1 MSDNSTSQPDSSQ
14 PVLSDSTIEII
25 KAITPAVA
33 EHAEQI
39 TTNFYGRMFKAN
51 PEVKAFFN
59 FAHQQSGR
67 QPLAL
72 AQAVAAYF
80 SNIDRLEVLGP
91 AVELIAQKHCS
102 LGVQPEHYPIVGEH
116 LLDAIGEVMGDA
128 VTAEVVAA
136 VGEAYGVLADICIQR
151 ERQIYQ
157 QQKDATGGWN
167 GYRQFAVSQKDVE
180 SDEVTSFY
188 LKPTDHGAIPDYE
201 PGQYLTVKFDLS
213 ETPTAPR
220 NYSLSHHPGQDF
232 LRISVKREPAATA
245 SAAVGLVSN
254 HLHDHVNEGD
264 VIDVGPPCGE
274 FTLDEASQDE
284 TPLVFLA
291 GGIGITPL
299 LSMIHSAIHAK
310 TSRKLSLIHACR
322 SPNVRAFTNEVARL
336 QSENANLTCHFLYEK
351 SDSGDAM
358 GHLTKDQ
365 LAEWSDVE
373 HAEFYC
379 CGPPAFLN
387 HAAALMKQL
396 NIDSSR
402 QHMEFFGPKQ
412 PLNG

>member
-1 MSDNSTSQPDSSQ
+1 MSGNLTSQSEPSS
-14 PVLSDSTIEII
+14 PVLSDSTIQII

-33 EHAEQI
+33 EHAVTI

-59 FAHQQSGR
+59 FAHQESGR
-67 QPLAL
+67 QPFAL
-72 AQAVAAYF
+72 AGAVAAYF

-102 LGVQPEHYPIVGEH
+102 LGVQPEHYPIVGGH
-116 LLDAIGEVMGDA
+116 LLDAIGEVMGAA

-157 QQKDATGGWN
+157 QQKEASGGWN
-167 GYRQFAVSQKDVE
+167 GYRQFAVKQKEVE

-188 LKPTDHGAIPDYE
+188 LKPSDGDAISNYL

-220 NYSLSHHPGQDF
+220 NYSLSHRPGQDF
-232 LRISVKREPAATA
+232 FRISVKREPARTA
-245 SAAVGLVSN
+245 SAAAGLVSN
-254 HLHDHVNEGD
+254 HLHDQVNEGD

-274 FTLDEASQDE
+274 FTLDAASQNE
-284 TPLVFLA
+284 APLVFLA

-299 LSMIHSAIHAK
+299 LSMIHSTVHLK
-310 TSRKLSLIHACR
+310 SSRKLSLIHACR
-322 SPNVRAFTNEVARL
+322 SPNVRAFTNEVAGL
-336 QSENANLTCHFLYEK
+336 QAENANLTCHFLYED
-351 SDSGDAM
+351 SDSGDAK

-365 LAEWSDVE
+365 LAEWSDIE
-373 HAEFYC
+373 NAEFYC
-379 CGPPAFLN
+379 CGPPPFLN
-387 HAAALMKQL
+387 HVTALMNEL
-396 NIDSSR
+396 NVDVSR
-402 QHMEFFGPKQ
+402 QHMEFFGPK
-412 PLNG
+412 PS

>member
-1 MSDNSTSQPDSSQ
+1 MSDKNSSAAEGVA
-14 PVLSDSTIEII
+14 PVLSDSTIQII
-25 KAITPAVA
+25 KTITPAVA
-33 EHAEQI
+33 KHAVQI
-39 TTNFYGRMFKAN
+39 TTNFYGRMFQAN

-59 FAHQQSGR
+59 FAHQETGR

-72 AQAVAAYF
+72 AGAVAAYF

-102 LGVQPEHYPIVGEH
+102 LGVQPEHYPIVGGH

-128 VTAEVVAA
+128 VTEEVVSA
-136 VGEAYGVLADICIQR
+136 VGEAYGVLAHICIER
-151 ERQIYQ
+151 EREIYQ
-157 QQKDATGGWN
+157 QQKEAAGGWA
-167 GYRQFAVSQKDVE
+167 GYRQFSVKQKKVE

-188 LKPTDHGAIPDYE
+188 LQPTDGKAIPNYL

-213 ETPTAPR
+213 DSPTAPR
-220 NYSLSHHPGQDF
+220 NYSLSHRPGQDF
-232 LRISVKREPAATA
+232 FRISVKKEPAKTES
-245 SAAVGLVSN
+245 SAPGLVSN
-254 HLHDHVNEGD
+254 YLHDQVSEGD

-274 FTLDEASQDE
+274 FTLDAASQHQA
-284 TPLVFLA
+284 PIVFLA

-299 LSMIHSAIHAK
+299 MSMIHSAVDAK
-310 TSRKLSLIHACR
+310 TSRKLNLIHACR
-322 SPNVRAFTNEVARL
+322 SPNVRAFTSEVAKL
-336 QSENANLTCHFLYEK
+336 QSENSNLTCHFLYED

-365 LAEWSDVE
+365 LSEWSDTAA
-373 HAEFYC
+373 AEFYC

-387 HAAALMKQL
+387 HVTRLMDDL

-402 QHMEFFGPKQ
+402 QHMEFFGPK
-412 PLNG
+412 PS

>member
-1 MSDNSTSQPDSSQ
+1 MPDNIPAQPAPQ
-14 PVLSDSTIEII
+14 LSDSTIHII

-33 EHAEQI
+33 EHAVQI
-39 TTNFYGRMFKAN
+39 TTNFYGRMFQAN

-59 FAHQQSGR
+59 FANQESGR

-72 AQAVAAYF
+72 AGAVAAYF

-102 LGVQPEHYPIVGEH
+102 LGVQPEHYPIVGGH

-128 VTAEVVAA
+128 VTDDVVAA
-136 VGEAYGVLADICIQR
+136 VGEAYSVLANICIER

-157 QQKDATGGWN
+157 QQKEAEGGWN
-167 GYRQFAVSQKDVE
+167 GYRQFAVKQKKVE

-188 LKPTDHGAIPDYE
+188 LQPTDGGPISDYL

-213 ETPTAPR
+213 DAPR
-220 NYSLSHHPGQDF
+220 NYSLSHRPGQDF
-232 LRISVKREPAATA
+232 YRISVKREPAK
-245 SAAVGLVSN
+245 AAAAAGLVSN
-254 HLHDHVNEGD
+254 HLHDQVNEGD
-264 VIDVGPPCGE
+264 AIAVGPPCGE
-274 FTLDEASQDE
+274 FILDGASQDAA
-284 TPLVFLA
+284 PLVFLA

-299 LSMIHSAIHAK
+299 LSMMHSALHAQ
-310 TSRKLSLIHACR
+310 TNRKLSLIHACR
-322 SPNVRAFTNEVARL
+322 SPNVRAFTDEVAGL
-336 QSENANLTCHFLYEK
+336 QSENANLTCHFLYED

-365 LAEWSDVE
+365 LAEWSDIE
-373 HAEFYC
+373 NAEFYC

-387 HAAALMKQL
+387 HVTALMTEL
-396 NIDSSR
+396 DVDASR
-402 QHMEFFGPKQ
+402 QHMEFFGPK
-412 PLNG
+412 PS